1 VIATTVSGRDISCLT
16 DEQLFQ
22 IYSERGDSAV
32 RAELVRRFLP
42 FARKLALR
50 YLHSREP
57 LEDLVQVASLGL
69 LNAVDRF
76 DPGRGRS
83 FTAYAAPTILGELKR
98 HFRDKGWSLHVPRDL
113 KERALAASQ
122 RTERL
127 SIELGRS
134 PTVDELAA
142 ALDCTIE
149 ETTEALD
156 AGDNYHPQSLDA
168 VVGEDDDDRCPLLEM
183 LGDKDDGY
191 ELAEDRQA
199 LAAGWIRLSDTEREV
214 LGLRLLRDL
223 TQREISQRIGC
234 SQMHV
239 SRLLRKTMLHL
250 DATTHDAGVSAVD
263 QIGNPDAAMSPSA
276 CPKRPRPGGEV
287 RASPRR
293 APAPRGSVTLHH
305 SQPAD
310 TAAQKRVSHRT
321 AS

>member
-98 HFRDKGWSLHVPRDL
+98 HFRDKGWSVHVPREL
-113 KERALAASQ
+113 KERALASS
-122 RTERL
+122 RHRERL
-127 SIELGRS
+127 SIELGRC
-134 PTVDELAA
+134 PTVDELAD
-142 ALDCTIE
+142 ALRCTIVQ
-149 ETTEALD
+149 TIEALD
-156 AGDNYHPQSLDA
+156 AADNYHVQSLDA
-168 VVGEDDDDRCPLLEM
+168 PSGDDDEDRMPLLEL
-183 LGDKDDGY
+183 LGDADDGFG
-191 ELAEDRQA
+191 LAEDRQS
-199 LAAGWIRLSDTEREV
+199 LAAGWRTLSDTERQIV
-214 LGLRLLRDL
+214 GLRLLHGL
-223 TQREISQRIGC
+223 TQREISQRVGC

-239 SRLLRKTMLHL
+239 SRLLNRSIVRLNAP
-250 DATTHDAGVSAVD
+250 DGSAPPASAISLRSAR
-263 QIGNPDAAMSPSA
+263 QAPSAMSA
-276 CPKRPRPGGEV
+276 PRVLESLETG
-287 RASPRR
+287 PRR
-293 APAPRGSVTLHH
+293 
-305 SQPAD
+305 
-310 TAAQKRVSHRT
+310 
-321 AS
+321 